1 VHICAF
7 LHKDF
12 ESALYYFDR
21 SLRLNPNLA
30 YVWALSAATYCYVG
44 EPDIALRRLDRCRD
58 LAPFDPYFSLWECM
72 YTIAHTFKG
81 DYEKAVSV
89 GRRAVKANP
98 LFSNGYKPFVA
109 ALGHLGRIDEA
120 APYVE
125 KLLSLEPNF
134 TVEQFGQVYPF
145 KRPEDRERYLQG
157 LRLAGVPEA

>member
-1 VHICAF
+1 
-7 LHKDF
+7 
-12 ESALYYFDR
+12 
-21 SLRLNPNLA
+21 
-30 YVWALSAATYCYVG
+30 
-44 EPDIALRRLDRCRD
+44 
-58 LAPFDPYFSLWECM
+58 M